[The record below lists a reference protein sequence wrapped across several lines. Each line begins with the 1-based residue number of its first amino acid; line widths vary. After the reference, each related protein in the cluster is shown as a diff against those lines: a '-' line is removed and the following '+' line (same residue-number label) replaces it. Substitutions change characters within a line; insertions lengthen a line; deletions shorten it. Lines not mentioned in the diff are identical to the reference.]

1 MQYLRLGFHD
11 CIPNNDSVTGKIN
24 GCDGCFNPVGMGV
37 NMHKMFPKKE
47 NPAERAKDSD
57 GAHTSNNGLW
67 FTADV
72 LEEVYT
78 NPEFPIIP
86 GEPNVKLEMSM
97 KHSGKSRADLW
108 AFAGLIAATW
118 GMTQSNRACVGDRSG
133 SGKKKFQFFYLSIH
147 FTSK

>member
-11 CIPNNDSVTGKIN
+11 CIPNNDPVTGKIN
-24 GCDGCFNPVGMGV
+24 GCDGCFNPAGMGV
-37 NMHKMFPKKE
+37 DMHKMFPKKE
-47 NPAERAKDSD
+47 NPTEKAPD
-57 GAHTSNNGLW
+57 GANNGLW

-86 GEPNVKLEMSM
+86 VGNPGKLEMSM

-108 AFAGLIAATW
+108 AFAGLIGATW
-118 GMTQSNRACVGDRSG
+118 GMTQSNKACVGDRSG
-133 SGKKKFQFFYLSIH
+133 SGKFFSI
-147 FTSK
+147 F